1 VPVEP
6 PDEGLSRLEER
17 TERWRSALRSGV
29 RRLAIRIFP
38 GLAGAALEMKAQGFR
53 ASSLPR
59 IFSTD
64 LREIPSALNED
75 LLDLYGRSEQ
85 ILANRFCFFHAPKE
99 FSTGIDWA
107 TDEGSA
113 WSRELHSFD
122 FALDLA
128 VTYRI
133 SREERYARRLRYV
146 IADWVAANPPPH
158 GSGWKPTSIARRVRN
173 WVLASD
179 LAREDWEADPDFL
192 RLVSRS
198 LALQAAALENA
209 VNANAPLKAQVR
221 AVRALAFLQIFFP
234 KNEWPGPSEPLAE
247 AVARRLDE
255 EREFARP
262 RPFLRPRDYSEA
274 AETLLD
280 IVLLN
285 RRAPRPE
292 NENVKETLRRVL
304 EALEALLL
312 PDGTLPLFGPEA
324 STAAESLQ
332 NLYATAAVLFDEPRW
347 KALAGQWGILPYLF
361 LGEEGWG
368 KFQQLP
374 LRAWMSGSSSKPQS
388 GIYRLDGTE
397 SSALIANL
405 RPPTSAGDHQDY
417 LSFELMLR
425 GQRVIV
431 DSGALKPPGESQEDP
446 SARSE
451 AHNVPLIETAE
462 GERLSGSFRIPS
474 SLRELVGEGWAG
486 FAATGPLAGHERLWF
501 IVDGHIWVVLD
512 RLSGGP
518 AGRVATLLHFFP
530 TFTLQGETGRILARS
545 RALVV
550 TVLPLGPAP
559 AATLITRG
567 DDARFPGWYAPEF
580 GMRFPSS
587 VLALEWTAGPSPW
600 LAGVAI
606 VAGEPEGFRAGDPDD
621 DAERT
626 EFWLS
631 GRHYTLSFREGRR
644 SPG

>member
-1 VPVEP
+1 M
-6 PDEGLSRLEER
+6 
-17 TERWRSALRSGV
+17 
-29 RRLAIRIFP
+29 RIFP
-38 GLAGAALEMKAQGFR
+38 RLAGAALEMKAQGFR
-53 ASSLPR
+53 ASSLPC

-64 LREIPSALNED
+64 LREIPPALNED

-99 FSTGIDWA
+99 FSTGIEWA
-107 TDEGSA
+107 TDKGSA

-133 SREERYARRLRYV
+133 SREKRYARRLRYV
-146 IADWVAANPPPH
+146 IADWVAANPLPH
-158 GSGWKPTSIARRVRN
+158 GAGWKSVPLVRRIRN

-179 LAREDWEADPDFL
+179 LAREDWEADPDFI

-209 VNANAPLKAQVR
+209 VNSNAPLKANLR

-234 KNEWPGPSEPLAE
+234 KNEWPRPSEPLAE
-247 AVARRLDE
+247 AVARHVDDE
-255 EREFARP
+255 RGLAQP
-262 RPFLRPRDYSEA
+262 RAFLRPRDYLEA
-274 AETLLD
+274 AEILLD

-285 RRAPRPE
+285 RRAPPLE
-292 NENVKETLRRVL
+292 NGSVKDTLRRVL
-304 EALEALLL
+304 EALESLLL

-332 NLYATAAVLFDEPRW
+332 TLYATAAVLFDEPRW
-347 KALAGQWGILPYLF
+347 KALAGQWGILPHLF

-374 LRAWMSGSSSKPQS
+374 LRDWMSGASSKPQS
-388 GIYRLDGTE
+388 GIYRVDGTE

-405 RPPTSAGDHQDY
+405 RPPTSASDHQDY

-446 SARSE
+446 SACLE

-462 GERLSGSFRIPS
+462 GERPSGSFRIPS

-486 FAATGPLAGHERLWF
+486 WAATGPLAGHERLWF
-501 IVDGHIWVVLD
+501 IVERSIWVVLD
-512 RLSGGP
+512 RLSGEP
-518 AGRVATLLHFFP
+518 AGRVASLLHFFP
-530 TFTLQGETGRILARS
+530 TFTLQEEAGRILARS

-559 AATLITRG
+559 AAIFIARG

-587 VLALEWTAGPSPW
+587 VLALEWTPGPSPW
-600 LAGVAI
+600 LAGVAL

-621 DAERT
+621 AAERT
-626 EFWLS
+626 GFWLS
-631 GRHYTLSFREGRR
+631 GRRYTLSFREGGP